1 MTLLTGKTVREY
13 AAEMP
18 NATRIFEKLKID
30 YCCGGGR
37 SLEDACALAGV
48 SLDEVARL
56 LEQAAEVAGEM
67 PPGVQ
72 SGTLTELIDY
82 ILDTHHAFTRDEM
95 ERITALAEKVASK
108 HGGNHPELQGVRKLF
123 LKLCDDLRPHMFKE
137 EMVLFPYVKQ
147 LEQAAAQGRPAPFAP
162 FGTVGNPVR
171 MMMFEHDTAGD
182 ILRALRAATQDY
194 APPADAC
201 ISYRTLYEALEGFEK
216 DLHRHIH
223 LENNVLFPRAVE
235 LEAAAQAAR
244 QGEGSRQLKQE
255 GVPVTAA

>member
-1 MTLLTGKTVREY
+1 MTLCAEKTVREY
-13 AAEMP
+13 ATETP
-18 NATRIFEKLKID
+18 NATRVFEKLKID

-37 SLEDACALAGV
+37 SLQDACAVAGV
-48 SLDEVARL
+48 PLDEVERL
-56 LEQAAEVAGEM
+56 LEQAGDGSGEM

-72 SGTLTELIDY
+72 SGTLAELIDY

-95 ERITALAEKVASK
+95 ERITALAEKVVSR
-108 HGGNHPELQGVRKLF
+108 HGGNYPELQGVRSLF

-137 EMVLFPYVKQ
+137 EMILFPYVKQ
-147 LEQAAAQGRPAPFAP
+147 LEQAAAQERPAPYAP

-182 ILRALRAATQDY
+182 ILRELRATAGDY

-201 ISYRTLYEALEGFEK
+201 ISYRTFYEALEGFEK
-216 DLHRHIH
+216 DLHQHIH

-235 LEAAAQAAR
+235 LEKQVS
-244 QGEGSRQLKQE
+244 GER
-255 GVPVTAA
+255 